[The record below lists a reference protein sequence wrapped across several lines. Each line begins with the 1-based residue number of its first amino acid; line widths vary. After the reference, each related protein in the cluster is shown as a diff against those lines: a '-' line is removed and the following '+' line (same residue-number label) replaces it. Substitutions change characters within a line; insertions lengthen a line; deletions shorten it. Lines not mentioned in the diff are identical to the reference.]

1 MNLSSDTVVKV
12 NLATLASVLLF
23 LGSASWVAF
32 GKSEQID
39 TNTQGVM
46 QNTEGID
53 EIVRSLE
60 ISRVSDDI
68 SDMKTQRRELRM
80 QQRQYPDDLDI
91 PADIDMLE
99 DELEDAIL
107 VKECLLEPDKTNC
120 EQ

>member
-32 GKSEQID
+32 GYAAQVDE
-39 TNTQGVM
+39 NTQ
-46 QNTEGID
+46 GID

-99 DELEDAIL
+99 DELEDAVL

-120 EQ
+120 EN